1 MSALLLET
9 MSDADVRR
17 QLSMAIDLRIDAK
30 RLEDEAKEL
39 KERAKQIDKVLM
51 EAHGL
56 SAVERE
62 DGYKLTYVSKMLPRL
77 DQKALTEALAIAGV
91 DPQLIA
97 DCIAEATT
105 YTPSQYVELRAPKE

>member
-9 MSDADVRR
+9 MTDADVRR
-17 QLSMAIDLRIDAK
+17 QLSYAIDLRIKAK
-30 RLEDEAKEL
+30 ALESEATSL
-39 KERAKQIDKVLM
+39 KDQAKGIDKALM

-56 SAVERE
+56 SAVERD

-77 DQKALTEALAIAGV
+77 DQKKLTEALANAGV

-97 DCIAEATT
+97 DCIADATS
-105 YTPSQYVELRAPKE
+105 YTPSQYVELRVPKE